1 MEIQRVIKESLFKN
15 FTVRAK
21 VKTYPKYYIDLEKEI
36 FVEAVKG
43 IKKLIERSQD
53 LATSTGVD
61 LSGFEEGYY
70 TIISNLFKLRFAKH
84 QITLIENFLDKVDDE
99 PATVT
104 ITKKGKQIEYPF
116 NTEEELYAI
125 LLELE

>member
-1 MEIQRVIKESLFKN
+1 MQKVIKESLLKN

-21 VKTYPKYYIDLEKEI
+21 VKTCPKYYIDLEKEI

-43 IKKLIERSQD
+43 IKQLVERSQN
-53 LATSTGVD
+53 LAANSGVD
-61 LSGFEEGYY
+61 LLGFEEGYY
-70 TIISNLFKLRFAKH
+70 AIINNLFKLRFAKH
-84 QITLIENFLDKVDDE
+84 QITLIENFLDKIDDE

-104 ITKKGKQIEYPF
+104 ITKKGKQVEYPF
-116 NTEEELYAI
+116 NTEEELYAV

>member
-1 MEIQRVIKESLFKN
+1 MQKVIKESLLKN

-21 VKTYPKYYIDLEKEI
+21 VKTCPKYFIDLEKEI

-43 IKKLIERSQD
+43 IKQLVERSQN
-53 LATSTGVD
+53 LAANSGVD
-61 LSGFEEGYY
+61 LLGFEEGYY
-70 TIISNLFKLRFAKH
+70 AIINNLFKLRFAKH
-84 QITLIENFLDKVDDE
+84 QITLIENFLDKIDNE

-104 ITKKGKQIEYPF
+104 ITKKGKQVEYPF
-116 NTEEELYAI
+116 NTEEELYAV

>member
-1 MEIQRVIKESLFKN
+1 MQKVIKESLLKN

-21 VKTYPKYYIDLEKEI
+21 VKTCPKYYIDLEKEI

-43 IKKLIERSQD
+43 IKQLVERSQN
-53 LATSTGVD
+53 LAANSGVD
-61 LSGFEEGYY
+61 LLGFEEGYY
-70 TIISNLFKLRFAKH
+70 AIINNLFKLRFAKH
-84 QITLIENFLDKVDDE
+84 QITLIENFLDKIDNE

-104 ITKKGKQIEYPF
+104 ITKKGKQVEYPF
-116 NTEEELYAI
+116 NTEEELYAV

>member
-1 MEIQRVIKESLFKN
+1 MQKVIKESLLKN

-21 VKTYPKYYIDLEKEI
+21 VKTCPKYFIDLEKEI

-43 IKKLIERSQD
+43 IKQLVERSQN
-53 LATSTGVD
+53 LAANSGVD
-61 LSGFEEGYY
+61 LLGFEEGYY
-70 TIISNLFKLRFAKH
+70 AIINNLFKLRFAKH
-84 QITLIENFLDKVDDE
+84 QITLIENFLDKIDDE

-104 ITKKGKQIEYPF
+104 ITKKGKQVEYPF
-116 NTEEELYAI
+116 NTEEELYAV

>member
-1 MEIQRVIKESLFKN
+1 MQKVIKESLLKN

-21 VKTYPKYYIDLEKEI
+21 VKTCPKYFIDLEKEI

-43 IKKLIERSQD
+43 IKQLVERSQN
-53 LATSTGVD
+53 LAANNGVD
-61 LSGFEEGYY
+61 LLGFEEGYY
-70 TIISNLFKLRFAKH
+70 VIINNLFKLRFAKH
-84 QITLIENFLDKVDDE
+84 QITLIENFLDKIDDE

-104 ITKKGKQIEYPF
+104 ITKKGKQVEYPF
-116 NTEEELYAI
+116 NSEEELYAV

>member
-1 MEIQRVIKESLFKN
+1 MEMQKVIKESLLKN

-21 VKTYPKYYIDLEKEI
+21 VKTYPKYFIDLEKEI

-43 IKKLIERSQD
+43 IKQLIERSQN
-53 LATSTGVD
+53 LATNNGVD
-61 LSGFEEGYY
+61 LLGFEEGYY
-70 TIISNLFKLRFAKH
+70 AIINNLFKLRFAKH
-84 QITLIENFLDKVDDE
+84 QITLIENFLDKLDDE

-104 ITKKGKQIEYPF
+104 ITKKGKQVEYPF
-116 NTEEELYAI
+116 NTEEELYAV

>member
-1 MEIQRVIKESLFKN
+1 MQKVIKESLLKN

-21 VKTYPKYYIDLEKEI
+21 VKTCPKYFIDLEKEI

-43 IKKLIERSQD
+43 IKQLVERSQN
-53 LATSTGVD
+53 LAANSGVD
-61 LSGFEEGYY
+61 LLGFEEGYY
-70 TIISNLFKLRFAKH
+70 AIINNLFKLRFAKH
-84 QITLIENFLDKVDDE
+84 QITLIENFLDKIDDE

-104 ITKKGKQIEYPF
+104 ITKKGKQVEYPF
-116 NTEEELYAI
+116 NSEEELYAV

>member
-1 MEIQRVIKESLFKN
+1 MKVQKIIRESLFKN

-21 VKTYPKYYIDLEKEI
+21 IKTYPKYYIDLEKEI

-43 IKKLIERSQD
+43 IKKLIERSQN

-61 LSGFEEGYY
+61 LAGFEEGYY

-84 QITLIENFLDKVDDE
+84 QIALIENFLDKIDNE
-99 PATVT
+99 PATAT

-116 NTEEELYAI
+116 NTEEELYVV

>member
-1 MEIQRVIKESLFKN
+1 MQKVIKESLLKN

-21 VKTYPKYYIDLEKEI
+21 VKTYPKYFIDLEKEI

-43 IKKLIERSQD
+43 IKQLIERSQN
-53 LATSTGVD
+53 LATNNGVD
-61 LSGFEEGYY
+61 LLGFEEGYY
-70 TIISNLFKLRFAKH
+70 AIINNLFKLRFAKH
-84 QITLIENFLDKVDDE
+84 QITLIENFLDKLDDE

-104 ITKKGKQIEYPF
+104 ITKKGKQVEYPF
-116 NTEEELYAI
+116 NTEEELYAV